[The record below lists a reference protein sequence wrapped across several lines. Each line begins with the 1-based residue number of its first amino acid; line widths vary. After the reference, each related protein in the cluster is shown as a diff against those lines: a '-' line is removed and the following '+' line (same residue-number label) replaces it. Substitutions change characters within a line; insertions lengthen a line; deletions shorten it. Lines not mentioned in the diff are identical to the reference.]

1 MSMTPRQRW
10 TAGPTV
16 EATLEDRARIRAA
29 VLDYFGAWFEGDGRA
44 MRQVLHPALAKYSV
58 GTDPGRSGNLTV
70 ISYDE
75 LVRATERGAG
85 RPRAGAVEVSVLGI
99 SGTIACA
106 EARSDAYV
114 ELVLLLRTADGWR
127 IVSTA
132 WRWADGAGPRA
143 PG

>member
-1 MSMTPRQRW
+1 MTMTPRQGW

-16 EATLEDRARIRAA
+16 
-29 VLDYFGAWFEGDGRA
+29 
-44 MRQVLHPALAKYSV
+44 
-58 GTDPGRSGNLTV
+58 
-70 ISYDE
+70 
-75 LVRATERGAG
+75 
-85 RPRAGAVEVSVLGI
+85 GI